1 MTAVSLFLVA
11 LAAMGAL
18 AMGRTLLDHQK
29 LNQRRRNLWQAFLAA
44 ESGVALVQHWAL
56 NPESFGPDPT
66 LFGRSEGREM
76 TGDLERHLSG
86 EKGPQTADARS
97 DFSELLRALERGPIT
112 IDAGDLERM
121 GVGSLSNAAGGES
134 AVIARI
140 DLIPSSS
147 ADPVP
152 CLFKVRST
160 GRAGVNVE
168 RTVIAYIEQNG
179 LIFVRAPAA
188 LVSLASPS
196 QLGNAIVHWGEVW
209 SKEEFPIPSL
219 SELKYIARDKN
230 AAYRSEAGFG
240 FGDLAWKEFLVPEW
254 MTSSTPGAG
263 EFATKFLQFEP
274 EGKLDWPDFQARYSA
289 FQDHARAHGRY
300 YTIDPG
306 GRLFRGPRE
315 VDFLEEFGLADP
327 DTNPYDLVFIEYV
340 DEDGSPILPE
350 RLTPLPTL
358 KIEGEGLGIKGIFY
372 INANVDAREVHAPP
386 LLTAFDPKGHS
397 ERLRG
402 VFLDGAIYS
411 AGEVTLGREAGV
423 YGSLVASRGFNGVG
437 APDLYYNTNL
447 ADGVVF
453 GNSGEAFGNGNVGS
467 PFKVILQTN
476 LAPEE

>member
-1 MTAVSLFLVA
+1 
-11 LAAMGAL
+11 
-18 AMGRTLLDHQK
+18 MGRTLLDHQR

-56 NPESFGPDPT
+56 NPESFQSDPT
-66 LFGRSEGREM
+66 LFGRSEERTM
-76 TGDLERHLSG
+76 TEDLERPPSG
-86 EKGPQTADARS
+86 HKGPRAADARS
-97 DFSELLRALERGPIT
+97 DFSELIRALERGAIT

-121 GVGSLSNAAGGES
+121 GVGSLSGEAGREGP
-134 AVIARI
+134 AIVRI
-140 DLIPSSS
+140 DLIPASS

-152 CLFKVRST
+152 CLFKIRST
-160 GRAGVNVE
+160 GRAGANIQ

-196 QLGNAIVHWGEVW
+196 QLGNANVHWGEVW
-209 SKEEFPIPSL
+209 SKEEFPIPSF
-219 SELKYIARDKN
+219 SELKYIVRDKN

-240 FGDLAWKEFLVPEW
+240 FRDLTWKEFLVPEW
-254 MTSSTPGAG
+254 MMRSKPGAG
-263 EFATKFLQFEP
+263 EFVTKFLQFEP

-289 FQDHARAHGRY
+289 FQEHARAHGRY
-300 YTIDPG
+300 YTIDPE
-306 GRLFRGPRE
+306 GRLFRGTRE
-315 VDFLEEFGLADP
+315 VDFLKEFGSADP
-327 DTNPYDLVFIEYV
+327 DKNPYDLVFIEYV
-340 DEDGSPILPE
+340 DADGSPVLPE

-358 KIEGEGLGIKGIFY
+358 KIEGDGLGIKGIFY
-372 INANVDAREVHAPP
+372 INANIDARNVRRPP
-386 LLTAFDPKGHS
+386 MLTAFDPKGHS

-411 AGEVTLGREAGV
+411 AGEVTLGRDAGV
-423 YGSLVASRGFNGVG
+423 YGSLVTSRGFNGLG
-437 APDLYYNTNL
+437 APHLYYNTNL

-467 PFKVILQTN
+467 PFKVVLQTN